1 MALAA
6 GFRQEVK
13 GGEEAL
19 SAWKGKK
26 GRWGIE
32 RAAMM
37 LGAFKAA
44 RRGSRGGSIWSGAA
58 PRNEEV
64 GDGPGPIARWRA
76 AGNGPAVA
84 CMWAKPRLGRTF

>member
-1 MALAA
+1 MAPTA
-6 GFRQEVK
+6 GFGQEVK

-19 SAWKGKK
+19 LAWKGKK

-32 RAAMM
+32 WVATM

-44 RRGSRGGSIWSGAA
+44 RRGSRGGGIWSGAA

-64 GDGPGPIARWRA
+64 GDGPGPISRWRA
-76 AGNGPAVA
+76 AGNGPAMA
-84 CMWAKPRLGRTF
+84 CMWVKPRLGRTF